1 MYCQNKIVYTV
12 QAGDS
17 LYQLSRQFDTTV
29 TELILGNPGVN
40 PYNLQIGM
48 RLNICPG
55 ENYDGPMPIPEMT
68 RPGMGPMP
76 GVNNQMPGGNQM
88 PGMNNQMPG
97 MNNQMPGMNNQMPG
111 MNNQMPGMNNQMPGM
126 NNQMPGMNNQM
137 PEDDETSNDMENEIV
152 DLFEDMRMSWL
163 DLVFWNRMYL
173 MAVDSNSKDQ
183 QQIEEQ
189 MLEAADDIVDV
200 FAEHLP
206 VEVTRQ
212 LRNLLVEH
220 VKITGELIRTLKA
233 GKTDEY
239 NELIKQWYA
248 NANQMA
254 ELLGKQNPYFGSKET
269 RNLLLNHL
277 DMTREE
283 IEQQMRGAYEES
295 IDVFRD
301 IRDQVLDMADYFTR
315 GLLAR

>member
-55 ENYDGPMPIPEMT
+55 EKYDGPMPT
-68 RPGMGPMP
+68 PGMT
-76 GVNNQMPGGNQM
+76 

-97 MNNQMPGMNNQMPG
+97 MTPGMNNQMPG
-111 MNNQMPGMNNQMPGM
+111 MTPGMNNQMPD
-126 NNQMPGMNNQM
+126 
-137 PEDDETSNDMENEIV
+137 DDETSNDMENEIIE
-152 DLFEDMRMSWL
+152 LFEDMRMAWL

-173 MAVDSNSKDQ
+173 MAVDNNSKDQ

-200 FAEHLP
+200 FAEYLP
-206 VEVTRQ
+206 IETVRQ

-220 VKITGELIRTLKA
+220 VQLTAELMRAQKA
-233 GKTDEY
+233 GKTEEY

-248 NANQMA
+248 NANQIA
-254 ELLGKQNPYFGSKET
+254 DLLGKQNPFFGGREI

-283 IEQQMRGAYEES
+283 IEQQFRGAYSES

-301 IRDQVLDMADYFTR
+301 IRDQVLDMADYFSR
-315 GLLAR
+315 GLMAR

>member
-55 ENYDGPMPIPEMT
+55 EKYDGPMPIPGVT
-68 RPGMGPMP
+68 PGNPM
-76 GVNNQMPGGNQM
+76 M

-97 MNNQMPGMNNQMPG
+97 MTPGTNNQMPGTTPGMNNQMPG
-111 MNNQMPGMNNQMPGM
+111 MTPGMNNQMP
-126 NNQMPGMNNQM
+126 
-137 PEDDETSNDMENEIV
+137 DDEETANDMENEII
-152 DLFEDMRMSWL
+152 DLFEDMRMAWL

-173 MAVDSNSKDQ
+173 MAVDTNSKDQ

-189 MLEAADDIVDV
+189 MLEAADEIVDV
-200 FAEHLP
+200 FAEYLP

-220 VKITGELIRTLKA
+220 VRLTGELIRAQKA
-233 GKTDEY
+233 GKTEDY

-248 NANQMA
+248 NANQIA
-254 ELLGKQNPYFGSKET
+254 DLLGKQNPFFDSKET

-283 IEQQMRGAYEES
+283 IEQQFRGAYSDS

-301 IRDQVLDMADYFTR
+301 IRDQILDMADFFSR
-315 GLLAR
+315 GLMAR

>member
-1 MYCQNKIVYTV
+1 MYCQNRIVYTV

-55 ENYDGPMPIPEMT
+55 ENYDGPMPEMP
-68 RPGMGPMP
+68 RPGMGP
-76 GVNNQMPGGNQM
+76 M

-97 MNNQMPGMNNQMPG
+97 MNNQMPGMNNQMP
-111 MNNQMPGMNNQMPGM
+111 
-126 NNQMPGMNNQM
+126 
-137 PEDDETSNDMENEIV
+137 DDETTNDMENEVV
-152 DLFEDMRMSWL
+152 DLFEDMRMAWL
-163 DLVFWNRMYL
+163 DLAFWNRMYL
-173 MAVDSNSKDQ
+173 MGVDADSKDQ

-200 FAEHLP
+200 FAEYLP
-206 VEVTRQ
+206 IEVVRQ

-220 VKITGELIRTLKA
+220 VQLTGELMRALKA
-233 GKTDEY
+233 GKTEDY

-248 NANQMA
+248 NANQIA
-254 ELLGKQNPYFGSKET
+254 ELLGKQNPYFNSRET

-283 IEQQMRGAYEES
+283 IEQQLRGAYGES